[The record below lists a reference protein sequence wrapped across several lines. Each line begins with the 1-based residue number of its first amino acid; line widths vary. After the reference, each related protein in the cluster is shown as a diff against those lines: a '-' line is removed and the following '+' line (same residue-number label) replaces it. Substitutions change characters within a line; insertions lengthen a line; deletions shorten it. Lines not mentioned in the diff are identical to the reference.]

1 MLNLTA
7 ENKMSKGSSGKI
19 DFSLIVSHILME
31 TPTDIVFSISELRK
45 YIFDFACTYS
55 DKKCAE
61 KGLWNVLQLR
71 LKPNSSVSLCIWFY
85 AFNSNAESFL
95 FWMAENGIQIEYLIN
110 YAAENGNEL
119 GGLKWPF
126 EGR

>member
-1 MLNLTA
+1 LISKYINLEIEMA
-7 ENKMSKGSSGKI
+7 FIELKESKFPTYST
-19 DFSLIVSHILME
+19 E
-31 TPTDIVFSISELRK
+31 TPADIVFSISELRK